1 MARLACRGK
10 QLRDELR
17 EQRARLLARA
27 APLEADVG
35 AFFSPAVDA
44 VAPAARP
51 RLRDLDE
58 RGHARLAVF
67 EAQEL
72 RKRRRRPRLLGL
84 EDLEELG
91 LPFRVAR
98 LLVKQI
104 HEVPQL
110 LGRIL
115 DQRLHEARVQIVLHS
130 TLAKEVLVDEDSTGY
145 NPDSVLQAATSSA
158 SLERQF

>member
-44 VAPAARP
+44 VAPAAARP
-51 RLRDLDE
+51 WLRDLDE

-72 RKRRRRPRLLGL
+72 REGRRCLCLLGL
-84 EDLEELG
+84 EDLEQFGLALG
-91 LPFRVAR
+91 VECCVSVTAKSPSKSGLRDVLTR
-98 LLVKQI
+98 LTVI
-104 HEVPQL
+104 TD
-110 LGRIL
+110 GT
-115 DQRLHEARVQIVLHS
+115 D
-130 TLAKEVLVDEDSTGY
+130 
-145 NPDSVLQAATSSA
+145 AT
-158 SLERQF
+158 